1 MEMRVALRVS
11 VTRSVSFFRDKFRGN
26 LVNHSPDEI
35 ANVGISPAAHR
46 PCNPPQTAFAAPDGA
61 QR

>member
-1 MEMRVALRVS
+1 MEMRAALRVS

-35 ANVGISPAAHR
+35 AMSGSPLLAPAAQQ
-46 PCNPPQTAFAAPDGA
+46 PLSDGIGGA
-61 QR
+61 